1 MPSFWRTFMNISV
14 VASSASSWAGS
25 TRLQNR
31 KIAAAY
37 WRYSSPQASESPART
52 WDSNRAKSASL
63 IVPVVLRSSI
73 DLIRRLARNVSQL
86 SQISGV
92 VCEQMVCGPPGVVAA
107 GDIRRGQTNSER
119 TKSGPW
125 VYHPGRRPWRHVAL
139 GSIQKSK
146 IR

>member
-1 MPSFWRTFMNISV
+1 MNISV
-14 VASSASSWAGS
+14 VASSASSRAGS
-25 TRLQNR
+25 TRLQNL

-73 DLIRRLARNVSQL
+73 DLIRRLAANVSQL

-92 VCEQMVCGPPGVVAA
+92 VCEQMPYG
-107 GDIRRGQTNSER
+107 R
-119 TKSGPW
+119 SGIC
-125 VYHPGRRPWRHVAL
+125 RVAL
-139 GSIQKSK
+139 FYGLFEFRKRQASPLGYMIPGDELGVK
-146 IR
+146 